1 MKIKE
6 MNDEQIAIYR
16 QAIYRQAIRNKRWE
30 LFVERTRKKHE
41 RDQFVKDMV
50 LGLLVGLACVID
62 WDYTIDKICK
72 AMGW

>member
-1 MKIKE
+1 MKIEE
-6 MNDEQIAIYR
+6 MNDEQI
-16 QAIYRQAIRNKRWE
+16 AIYRQAIRNKRWE

-41 RDQFVKDMV
+41 CDQFVKDMV

>member
-1 MKIKE
+1 MRVEE

-16 QAIYRQAIRNKRWE
+16 QAIRDKRWE

-41 RDQFVKDMV
+41 RDQFVKDTV
-50 LGLLVGLACVID
+50 AGLFVGLACIID
-62 WDYTIDKICK
+62 WDYTIDNICK

>member
-1 MKIKE
+1 MKIEE

-50 LGLLVGLACVID
+50 LGLFVGLACVID

>member
-1 MKIKE
+1 MKIEE

-16 QAIYRQAIRNKRWE
+16 QAIRDTRWE

-50 LGLLVGLACVID
+50 VGLFVGLACIID
-62 WDYTIDKICK
+62 WDYTIDSICK

>member
-1 MKIKE
+1 MRVTE

-30 LFVERTRKKHE
+30 LFVEHTRKKHE